1 MKKSLYLAFFLAVVS
16 AVAGVLLAYANSVTA
31 PIIAANKAAKEAESF
46 AGIFGDA
53 TAEVVEF
60 DAAKY
65 PQIQTILNYGS
76 EGIGYKVSVTGRN
89 DKIEFIVGVKDG
101 QIIGYSVISQG
112 ETSGIGSLIAENDFI
127 NTVTGSAIDGTIDTI
142 SGATISS
149 KAVIGGIS
157 EVAEHY
163 GANY

>member
-16 AVAGVLLAYANSVTA
+16 AIAGVILAYANSVTA
-31 PIIAANKAAKEAESF
+31 PIIAANQAAKEAESF

-60 DAAKY
+60 DAEAY
-65 PQIQTILNYGS
+65 PEIQTILDYGS
-76 EGIGYKVSVTGRN
+76 EGVGYKVSVQGRN
-89 DKIEFIVGVKDG
+89 DKIIYIVGVKDG
-101 QIIGYSVISQG
+101 TIIGYSIVSQG
-112 ETSGIGSLIAENDFI
+112 ETNGIGSLIAESDFI
-127 NTVTGSAIDGTIDTI
+127 DTVTGSAVDASIDTI

-149 KAVIGGIS
+149 SAVIEGIS

-163 GANY
+163 AANY